1 MAPKNK
7 PDAPT
12 STTEGG
18 ASFGDLM
25 NRFNAEAVPMR
36 VMLAPELVEYLESF
50 TVGYDGQPEPEGID
64 EYRECT
70 ITEKLHFLILLHKLD
85 SERADRERA
94 AREAWRH
101 HDPFG
106 PEEP

>member
-12 STTEGG
+12 SPPEDG
-18 ASFGDLM
+18 ASFGELM

-36 VMLAPELVEYLESF
+36 VMLAPEH
-50 TVGYDGQPEPEGID
+50 G
-64 EYRECT
+64 
-70 ITEKLHFLILLHKLD
+70 
-85 SERADRERA
+85 A
-94 AREAWRH
+94 AWRH

>member
-1 MAPKNK
+1 MAPTNK

-12 STTEGG
+12 STPEGG
-18 ASFGDLM
+18 ADFGDLM

-36 VMLAPELVEYLESF
+36 VMLAPELVEWLDSF
-50 TVGYDGQPEPEGID
+50 TVSYDGQPQPEGFD

-70 ITEKLHFLILLHKLD
+70 ITEKLHFLILLHKLEG
-85 SERADRERA
+85 ERQERE
-94 AREAWRH
+94 REAWRH